1 MKEKCPFLSAQLRVT
16 SRLSKLRTMADIM
29 SWTMDHSNH
38 KNCQPIVGAV
48 MAFGTVGLT
57 KETFFLSTPLRRAV
71 CSA

>member
-1 MKEKCPFLSAQLRVT
+1 
-16 SRLSKLRTMADIM
+16 
-29 SWTMDHSNH
+29 
-38 KNCQPIVGAV
+38 VGAV